1 MNTQLMRRL
10 MIALFALSILFAALP
25 AAFADGPTD
34 ARPNIKTALRD
45 ANWDS
50 ITPDGAISQ
59 VDITR
64 DAAPVA
70 DLLPMGVSRE
80 SVLDAETRLERADRG
95 AGTDSVIGPVDSRV
109 RINPTTGY
117 PWSAVTMLEITRGNG
132 ATTFCSGFFI
142 GRHTVITAGHCV
154 YRANQGGWNRSVRV
168 IPAKNAGAEPFG
180 SQTVGTA
187 ALRSTVGYVVNNDAR
202 YDFGA
207 IILPNDNLGIRTG
220 TFGYAIRNDATLLGS
235 TINTAGYPGDKAY
248 GTMWYNA
255 GRVNA
260 VNSLTLSYD
269 ADTFGGQSGSGV
281 WRIENGNRYIVA
293 IHAYGVGN
301 PCTGNNNCG
310 ARVTQSVFNLLTA
323 WRQ

>member
-1 MNTQLMRRL
+1 MNTQLTRRL
-10 MIALFALSILFAALP
+10 MIALFALTILFAALP
-25 AAFADGPTD
+25 AAFADGPTLEPQ
-34 ARPNIKTALRD
+34 ALKNALRD
-45 ANWDS
+45 ASWNS
-50 ITPDGAISQ
+50 ISPDGTVTT

-64 DAAPVA
+64 EAAPVA
-70 DLLPMGVSRE
+70 DLLPLGLSRDAA
-80 SVLDAETRLERADRG
+80 LDAEARLERTAPG
-95 AGTDSVIGPVDSRV
+95 MGTDSVIGPVDSRV

-117 PWSAVTMLEITRGNG
+117 PWSAVTMLEITRANG
-132 ATTFCSGFFI
+132 TTTFCSGFFI

-154 YRANQGGWNRSVRV
+154 YRADKGGWNRSVRV
-168 IPAKNAGAEPFG
+168 IPAKNAAVEPFG
-180 SQTVGTA
+180 SQTISTS
-187 ALRSTVGYVVNNDAR
+187 ALRSTVGWVVNNDAR

-207 IILPNDNLGIRTG
+207 IILPNDALGNQTG
-220 TFGYAIRNDATLLGS
+220 TFGYAVRNDATLLNS

-260 VNSLTLSYD
+260 LNALTLSYD

-281 WRIENGNRYIVA
+281 WQITNGNRYIVA
-293 IHAYGVGN
+293 VHAYGVGN

-310 ARVTQSVFNLLTA
+310 ARVTQSVFNLFTA